1 MDTRNQRRSNRKPA
15 QRGATSLQILVILV
29 PVLFGLIGFAVDLG
43 RLYMIRGEL
52 KTAANAMAL
61 ASAQR
66 LIGTDQSLGDAITAS
81 KIPIDSSTGFGN
93 KYDFG
98 GLVIGETTGQLG
110 STAPDPAF
118 YSTLADALAGSNGGG
133 GGTASRYAQV
143 TLTADAPLVFW
154 RFLPLASEGKVSIQ
168 AGAVAGI
175 SAPLCTACGIE
186 PYAVAALDQ
195 SDTTDFGFVQGTIYT
210 FGYSCTTGIQ
220 PAGLPD
226 TAGATRRIP
235 YLLLDRYNSAD
246 ATFSDENTQ
255 LLRAGA
261 NGMPGLDPT
270 QGLLSS
276 SGQPIACFN
285 INNSAVESVWAS
297 ATPRVCTAAVAGPVS
312 SALCGLDLRFEP
324 NPSSTFSTV
333 CGNIAS
339 AGTVEPAYT
348 QDTDLAEEA
357 TYPSYT
363 GNGRRLI
370 TVSIVD
376 TLNPNSMTVLGFR
389 QFLVQP
395 NLNVGTLNPSD
406 INGRFLVMYVGN
418 VAPLK
423 QGSFGSCGVTS
434 GPGKVVLH

>member
-1 MDTRNQRRSNRKPA
+1 M
-15 QRGATSLQILVILV
+15 
-29 PVLFGLIGFAVDLG
+29 IGFAVDLG

-81 KIPIDSSTGFGN
+81 KIPIDSSTGFGSR
-93 KYDFG
+93 YDFG
-98 GLVIGETTGQLG
+98 GLVIGQTTGQLG
-110 STAPDPAF
+110 STAADPTF
-118 YSTLADALAGSNGGG
+118 YATLADALAGSNGGG

-143 TLTADAPLVFW
+143 TLTADAPLIFW
-154 RFLPLASEGKVSIQ
+154 RFLPLAAEGKVSVQ

-186 PYAVAALDQ
+186 PFAVAAVDQ
-195 SDTTDFGFVQGTIYT
+195 TDTTDFGFVQGTIYT

-226 TAGATRRIP
+226 AAGATARIP
-235 YLLLDRYNSAD
+235 YLLLDRYNTAD
-246 ATFSDENTQ
+246 VTFTDENTQ

-270 QGLLSS
+270 QGLLSA

-285 INNSAVESVWAS
+285 INNATVETVWAS
-297 ATPRVCTAAVAGPVS
+297 ATPRVCTATVAGPVS

-324 NPSSTFSTV
+324 SPSSTFSTV
-333 CGNIAS
+333 CGNVAS
-339 AGTVEPAYT
+339 AGTLEPAFT
-348 QDTDLAEEA
+348 QDTDLIEED

-376 TLNPNSMTVLGFR
+376 TLNPNGMTVLGFR

-395 NLNVGTLNPSD
+395 NLNITTVNPSD

-423 QGSFGSCGVTS
+423 QGNFGSCGVTS

>member
-1 MDTRNQRRSNRKPA
+1 M
-15 QRGATSLQILVILV
+15 
-29 PVLFGLIGFAVDLG
+29 IGFAVDLG

-81 KIPIDSSTGFGN
+81 KIPIDSSTGFGSR
-93 KYDFG
+93 YDFG
-98 GLVIGETTGQLG
+98 GLVIGQTTGQLG
-110 STAPDPAF
+110 STAADPTF
-118 YSTLADALAGSNGGG
+118 YATLADALAGSNGGG

-143 TLTADAPLVFW
+143 TLTADAPLIFW
-154 RFLPLASEGKVSIQ
+154 RFLPLAAEGKVSVQ

-186 PYAVAALDQ
+186 PFAVAAVDQ
-195 SDTTDFGFVQGTIYT
+195 TDTTDFGFIQGTIYT

-226 TAGATRRIP
+226 TAGATARIP
-235 YLLLDRYNSAD
+235 YLLLDRYNTAD
-246 ATFSDENTQ
+246 ATFTDENTQ

-270 QGLLSS
+270 QGLLSA

-285 INNSAVESVWAS
+285 INNSTVETVWAN
-297 ATPRVCTAAVAGPVS
+297 ATPRVCTATVAGPVS

-324 NPSSTFSTV
+324 SPSSTFSTV
-333 CGNIAS
+333 CGNVAS
-339 AGTVEPAYT
+339 AGTLEPAFT
-348 QDTDLAEEA
+348 QDTDLIEED

-376 TLNPNSMTVLGFR
+376 TLNPNGMTVLGFR

-395 NLNVGTLNPSD
+395 NLNISTVNPSD

-423 QGSFGSCGVTS
+423 QGNFGSCGVTS